1 MRASDQQIGRTWA
14 DIFNNGIILFS
25 AVLFLSIAGWFG
37 WFGFVKSIP
46 LWIFA
51 SIGMSVIF
59 IPFLIQRAKDDSHLV
74 IVVNEALKLT
84 EYRIGKRYNWKI
96 QGEPLNYTSE
106 SGTRRLLITDF
117 NTDTGEAKGSAL
129 ADFTQFDLA
138 RDLGV
143 FTRLSKAFS
152 EHLREERVTKE
163 SVAVE
168 VEKRVSEIASRY
180 LGIIYGTLEPT
191 EIESALN
198 IKTEAKTSPVEMDF
212 DEVVG

>member
-1 MRASDQQIGRTWA
+1 M
-14 DIFNNGIILFS
+14 
-25 AVLFLSIAGWFG
+25 
-37 WFGFVKSIP
+37 
-46 LWIFA
+46 
-51 SIGMSVIF
+51 
-59 IPFLIQRAKDDSHLV
+59 
-74 IVVNEALKLT
+74 
-84 EYRIGKRYNWKI
+84 
-96 QGEPLNYTSE
+96 
-106 SGTRRLLITDF
+106 
-117 NTDTGEAKGSAL
+117 
-129 ADFTQFDLA
+129 A